1 MTNKLSF
8 LLLASAA
15 LAGCGVH
22 RGVDEPTRGLIPV
35 NEPVVSRADYV
46 LDAAAPGGMLDASEA
61 ARLDG
66 WFRGLELGY
75 GDVISV
81 DGADAASARADVA
94 RVAGRY
100 GLLVSDGAP
109 VTAGAIPPGAVRVV
123 VSRTRASVPGCPNWD
138 RASNP
143 NFNNELMSNF
153 GCAVNGN
160 LAAMVANPGDLIS
173 GREAAS
179 GSDPT
184 TGTRAIQSYR
194 SQKPT
199 GEGGLKDISTK
210 SGGN

>member
-15 LAGCGVH
+15 LAGCQVH
-22 RGVDEPTRGLIPV
+22 RGIDEPARGILPV

-46 LDAAAPGGMLDASEA
+46 FDAAAPGGNLDPSEA

-75 GDVISV
+75 GDVISL
-81 DGADAASARADVA
+81 DGPDASVARADVA

-100 GLLVSDGAP
+100 GMQVSDGAP

-123 VSRTRASVPGCPNWD
+123 VSRTRATVPSCPNWS
-138 RASNP
+138 RPSNP
-143 NFNNELMSNF
+143 NYNNELMSNF

-173 GREAAS
+173 GREAAP
-179 GSDPT
+179 GSDPR
-184 TGTRAIQSYR
+184 TGVRAVESHR
-194 SQKPT
+194 SQLPT
-199 GEGGLKDISTK
+199 GSGGLKDIST
-210 SGGN
+210 SGGK